1 MKSPFSP
8 FQTSQNWA
16 EVKSR
21 LSAPPLSAQPEQ
33 RHPHL
38 WNPTVTAAAGTTVT
52 SSPSS
57 PPPASSTLPPSTSSS
72 SLPLST
78 SSTAAAST
86 SFATPLVH
94 PRRVHSLTDV
104 FQRLD
109 VVKTF
114 EGGDDDDETVGSGEQ
129 RRGGKDGGRR
139 VHGDHGVEEKR
150 ETRSDFHVVY
160 HLYLANKSYSKS
172 TCGAPAYRVFMRKA
186 PASSSSTS
194 SSSLPSAADLQRL
207 FSSFRD
213 GAPLL
218 FASLSAGDDPSFF
231 AFYDITLPPAPVH
244 IDSV

>member
-1 MKSPFSP
+1 M
-8 FQTSQNWA
+8 
-16 EVKSR
+16 
-21 LSAPPLSAQPEQ
+21 
-33 RHPHL
+33 
-38 WNPTVTAAAGTTVT
+38 
-52 SSPSS
+52 
-57 PPPASSTLPPSTSSS
+57 
-72 SLPLST
+72 
-78 SSTAAAST
+78 
-86 SFATPLVH
+86 H

-114 EGGDDDDETVGSGEQ
+114 EGGDGDGDDYDDDETVASGEQ
-129 RRGGKDGGRR
+129 RRGGKDG
-139 VHGDHGVEEKR
+139 DYGVEEKR

-172 TCGAPAYRVFMRKA
+172 TCGAPAYRVFMQKA
-186 PASSSSTS
+186 PASSSSTSSS

-231 AFYDITLPPAPVH
+231 TFYDITLPPAPVH
-244 IDSV
+244 IDSVLRRGQIGRAD